1 METISY
7 PLRIPGELIN
17 LAKLRSKEQ
26 YTDQATALRQLLYL
40 GAEKYVL
47 DLLIDG
53 RISTE
58 IAAKLLKVNIHEIY
72 RIAEKNNIKIGATL
86 EQHKKGLENAK
97 NLFNN

>member
-40 GAEKYVL
+40 GAERYVL
-47 DLLIDG
+47 ELLTDG
-53 RISTE
+53 RISIE
-58 IAAKLLKVNIHEIY
+58 IAARLLKINIHEVY
-72 RIAEKNNIKIGATL
+72 RIAEKNNIKLGSTL
-86 EQHKKGLENAK
+86 EQYKKGMENAEEMI
-97 NLFNN
+97 N